1 MQHAAGIA
9 ANKDANEQRRRQRN
23 YCIVRMVALGAP
35 RTRSGPHAG
44 FGTIRAVGKT
54 IMRNKQKDDPR

>member
-23 YCIVRMVALGAP
+23 YCNVRMIALGTP
-35 RTRSGPHAG
+35 RTRSGPEAG
-44 FGTIRAVGKT
+44 FGMIRVVSKT
-54 IMRNKQKDDPR
+54 IMRNKHKDAPR